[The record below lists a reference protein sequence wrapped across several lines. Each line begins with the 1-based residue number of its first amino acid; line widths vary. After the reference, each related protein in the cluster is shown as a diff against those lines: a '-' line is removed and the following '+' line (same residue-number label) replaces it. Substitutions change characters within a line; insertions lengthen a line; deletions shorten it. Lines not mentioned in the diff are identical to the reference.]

1 MREIGHDRFVRRW
14 LEIAVVVPIG
24 AADVVADRLVENGA
38 PGIREEEVDAER
50 RRLVAHFSD
59 EDAVFTVERL
69 LSELEPYFPG
79 VAGAPLESRVVDEED
94 WAEGWRQA
102 FPPLAIGRRILV
114 RPPWEKPPEDGRA
127 DVVIEPAMA
136 FGTGQHASTHGCLL
150 AIEESLAPGATVLD
164 VGTGSGIL
172 AIAAA
177 LLGAGVAVGVD
188 TDPIAVTAA
197 RENAVRSAVADGTF
211 FAVGGVECVRGRFAL
226 VLANLYSGVL
236 TAILP
241 ELAARLQPNGRL
253 VLAGLLATDAA
264 GLVERAAECR
274 LVPAGSHGIDGW
286 TTLVLRSR

>member
-1 MREIGHDRFVRRW
+1 MTEIGHDRFVRRW

-38 PGIREEEVDAER
+38 PGIREEDVDDER

-59 EDAVFTVERL
+59 ESAVLAVERL
-69 LSELEPYFPG
+69 LSALEPYFPG
-79 VAGAPLESRVVDEED
+79 LARAPLESRFVDEED

-102 FPPLAIGRRILV
+102 FPPLVIGRRVRV
-114 RPPWEKPPEDGRA
+114 RPPWEKPPDDGRA

-150 AIEESLAPGATVLD
+150 ALEEALAPGATALD

-177 LLGAGVAVGVD
+177 LLGADVAVGVD
-188 TDPIAVTAA
+188 TDPIAVAAA
-197 RENAVRSAVADGTF
+197 RENAARSAVADRAI
-211 FAVGGVECVRGRFAL
+211 FAVGGVGCVRGRFAL

-236 TAILP
+236 ATILP
-241 ELAARLQPNGRL
+241 DLAERLQPNGRL
-253 VLAGLLATDAA
+253 VLSGLLAADAA

-274 LVPAGSHGIDGW
+274 LVRAGSHEIDGW